1 MRVFTAVLLILLVL
15 LQYRLWFGKNSVPD
29 YIALKENL
37 VRQLGANEKL
47 QQRNKLLYAD
57 TDDLKLGLEAIEERA
72 RNELGMI
79 KENETFFRL
88 IPKERGRRN
97 VSDNINGKV
106 MPYWNKNNNLL
117 LLSRLPVLVKECK
130 PIAQNNIYLLIMKA
144 YLATL

>member
-1 MRVFTAVLLILLVL
+1 MRVFTAILLVLLIL

-29 YIALKENL
+29 YLALKENL
-37 VRQLGANEKL
+37 VHQQSANEKL

-88 IPKERGRRN
+88 IPKDDGNRN
-97 VSDNINGKV
+97 SYD
-106 MPYWNKNNNLL
+106 
-117 LLSRLPVLVKECK
+117 
-130 PIAQNNIYLLIMKA
+130 
-144 YLATL
+144 